1 MHNRPEYAGFRLKH
15 ETSPKLVVEDGDD
28 WRLYELRDPGYS
40 PLYRAY
46 HRHGDDWV
54 CQLTMFRVCAHCRAE
69 APEAMEGFE
78 KLIRWEM

>member
-1 MHNRPEYAGFRLKH
+1 MYDGFKLNH
-15 ETSPKLVVEDGDD
+15 TDDPKLVVEDDSGD
-28 WRLYELRDPGYS
+28 WRLYELRESGFS

-54 CQLTMFRVCAHCRAE
+54 CQLTLMAVCAECRAE

-78 KLIRWEM
+78 NLIRWER